1 MNNMPGCAE
10 SRLIEVV
17 FPEQA
22 NHHGTLFAGTALS
35 LMGKAAVVVA
45 SRMARRPVVMAASD
59 RVDFLA
65 PVKVGQMLEC
75 AAQVES
81 VGRTSMIVRVDAFA
95 EGLTSGERCLAIQG
109 RFVMVAVDEDGR
121 PVPVARELP

>member
-1 MNNMPGCAE
+1 MSNMPGCAE

-22 NHHGTLFAGTALS
+22 NHHGTLFAGNALS

-45 SRMARRPVVMAASD
+45 SRMARRSVVMAASD

-75 AAQVES
+75 VARVES
-81 VGRTSMIVRVDAFA
+81 VGRTSMIVRVEAFS

-121 PVPVARELP
+121 PVLVARDLP